1 MYVQSP
7 GLHCLYAKKLMGAE
21 DKDVNERRSGL
32 GQTRAIV
39 DMEEPKSSRELL
51 AMKREGKRIKEE
63 I

>member
-1 MYVQSP
+1 
-7 GLHCLYAKKLMGAE
+7 MGAE